1 MKRFP
6 TNLRWPKSATDIRFL
21 GIVGSKQ
28 IATNTDLNL
37 QLAGHHFLSATTH
50 HPFAPL
56 SLIAAAAPEPHLTL
70 TEYYPSKPFLFF
82 LGKV

>member
-1 MKRFP
+1 M
-6 TNLRWPKSATDIRFL
+6 
-21 GIVGSKQ
+21 GSKQ
-28 IATNTDLNL
+28 IAANTDLKL
-37 QLAGHHFLSATTH
+37 QLAGHHFLSATAH

-82 LGKV
+82 LAR